1 MNSLKQLVDRITQ
14 VERNGAIN
22 VVIPIVEARAIRDDM
37 TKLLLEFARD
47 NRTKDNTDVIRVD
60 INPGRW

>member
-22 VVIPIVEARAIRDDM
+22 VVIPIAEARTIRDDM

-47 NRTKDNTDVIRVD
+47 NRAKDNTDVIRVD